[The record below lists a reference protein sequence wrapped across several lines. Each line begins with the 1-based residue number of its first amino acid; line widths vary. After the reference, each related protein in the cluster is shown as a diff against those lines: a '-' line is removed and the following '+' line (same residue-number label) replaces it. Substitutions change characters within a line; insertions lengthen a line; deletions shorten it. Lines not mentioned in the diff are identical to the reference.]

1 MIISWYGQTCVRI
14 QNPHINILIDP
25 FGKSAGIRPPRTGG
39 TDILLVSEP
48 SMIPSGDSPAFS
60 VDGPGEYE
68 RQGIYIKGI
77 CPTSDQKA
85 KKKEDIIPTLYILEA
100 EGVRIAHFNL
110 SSEISDKDIEAFGE
124 VDILFLVVGSGSR
137 FLDGGAAS
145 RVVRAIEPKIVIP
158 MGYAIPGLKI
168 KLDKV
173 DGFLKAMGA
182 GKVSPIPKAVLKK
195 KDLAGEE
202 TKVIVLKPV

>member
-1 MIISWYGQTCVRI
+1 M
-14 QNPHINILIDP
+14 
-25 FGKSAGIRPPRTGG
+25 
-39 TDILLVSEP
+39 
-48 SMIPSGDSPAFS
+48 
-60 VDGPGEYE
+60 
-68 RQGIYIKGI
+68 
-77 CPTSDQKA
+77 
-85 KKKEDIIPTLYILEA
+85 
-100 EGVRIAHFNL
+100 
-110 SSEISDKDIEAFGE
+110 EAFGE